1 MGYAADMPNSRY
13 IVLTRLGDSWI
24 LRAAHDDPEAAEA
37 EAFRWR
43 RIYGPERTRIAAR
56 GEAQAEAAD
65 KAPTQLAATRPIPTR
80 LAAEPIANLPA
91 IIDVTPEPANDT
103 AYTPQPRQFAAPL
116 KRKARP
122 APRRRHDK
130 PLGWG
135 ETLLRALMLYFAYSL
150 ANRLIDLAILMQAA

>member
-56 GEAQAEAAD
+56 GETRRDLPAE
-65 KAPTQLAATRPIPTR
+65 PTHPPTR
-80 LAAEPIANLPA
+80 LVAEPVPNLPAIIPA

-103 AYTPQPRQFAAPL
+103 AYTLQPRQAAAP
-116 KRKARP
+116 RRQKARP
-122 APRRRHDK
+122 APRRHDK
-130 PLGWG
+130 SLGWG

-150 ANRLIDLAILMQAA
+150 ANRLIDLAILIQAA

>member
-56 GEAQAEAAD
+56 GETRGESPAEP
-65 KAPTQLAATRPIPTR
+65 APPPTR
-80 LAAEPIANLPA
+80 LVAEPVPNLPAIIPA

-103 AYTPQPRQFAAPL
+103 AYTLQPRQVAAPRR
-116 KRKARP
+116 RKARP
-122 APRRRHDK
+122 ASRRHDK
-130 PLGWG
+130 SLGWG

-150 ANRLIDLAILMQAA
+150 ANRLIDLAILIQAA